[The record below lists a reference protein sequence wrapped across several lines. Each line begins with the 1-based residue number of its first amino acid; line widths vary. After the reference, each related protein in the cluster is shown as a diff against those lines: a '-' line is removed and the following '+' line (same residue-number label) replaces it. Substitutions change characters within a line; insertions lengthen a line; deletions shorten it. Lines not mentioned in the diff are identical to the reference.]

1 MRVLIVGLG
10 SIAKKHIAALK
21 TINPDVEIL
30 ALRNSLDSE
39 PYEDIINVFD
49 IDEIQGLKISFAI
62 VSNPTS
68 LHQST
73 IESLIPL
80 QIPLFIEK
88 PIFDSLNN
96 KDILEKIHKE
106 GIYTYVACNLRFL
119 ESLQFAK
126 EYIDR
131 KRINEVNIYCG
142 SYLPDWRPG
151 QDFKKVYSANKE
163 MGGGVHIDLIHELD
177 YAYWFFNKPSEV
189 IKNVSNGS
197 SLEISAIDYANY
209 LLKYDTFNVSIILN
223 YYRRDPKRNFEIICE
238 DGTLYVDIL
247 KNSVYWN
254 NNLIFNSRKGI
265 LDTYLDQLRFFI
277 DNILTKKA
285 SFNDINE
292 AYEILELC
300 LAND

>member
-39 PYEDIINVFD
+39 SYEDIINIFD

-62 VSNPTS
+62 ISTPTS
-68 LHQST
+68 LHKST
-73 IESLIPL
+73 IESLIPYH
-80 QIPLFIEK
+80 IPLFIEK
-88 PIFDSLNN
+88 PLFNSLNHQ
-96 KDILEKIHKE
+96 DLLEKICEKN
-106 GIYTYVACNLRFL
+106 IYTYVACNLRFL

-142 SYLPDWRPG
+142 SYLPDWRPDR
-151 QDFKKVYSANKE
+151 DFRKVYSANIE
-163 MGGGVHIDLIHELD
+163 MGGGVHIDLIHEID
-177 YAYWFFNKPSEV
+177 YAYWFFNKPNEV
-189 IKNVSNGS
+189 IKNFSNGS

-223 YYRRDPKRNFEIICE
+223 YYRRDPKRNLEIICE

-247 KNSVYWN
+247 KNVVYWN
-254 NNLIFNSRKGI
+254 NNLIFNSGKGI
-265 LDTYLDQLRFFI
+265 VDTYLDQLHFFI
-277 DNILTKKA
+277 DNIFTKKA